1 MSGSGVDGSS
11 FLPPDDNSTGRLPGL
26 AYGLG
31 VSVGILMVI
40 TAALLASYL
49 CTRARTTA
57 ANRRSGDDAATLADL
72 EAGIDE
78 ATLTSYPKVSYSQ
91 AKLEEKGTTAACCS
105 ICLSDYKDADVLRR
119 LPDCGHLFHLDCVD
133 PWLRSHRSCP
143 NCRSSPAP
151 SSMPT
156 PLSEPEEENETIDFV
171 SPSCNGFLFNG
182 RSIGFFGF
190 FHALNPLGGHI
201 GAKDPIFKGAFDKR

>member
-49 CTRARTTA
+49 CTRERTTA

-156 PLSEPEEENETIDFV
+156 PLSEVVPLAH
-171 SPSCNGFLFNG
+171 S
-182 RSIGFFGF
+182 RSD
-190 FHALNPLGGHI
+190 L
-201 GAKDPIFKGAFDKR
+201 DRT

>member
-1 MSGSGVDGSS
+1 MSGSGVNDSS
-11 FLPPDDNSTGRLPGL
+11 FLPPDDNYPGRPAGL

-31 VSVGILMVI
+31 VSVGILIVV

-57 ANRRSGDDAATLADL
+57 ANRRSGDDAATPTDL

-78 ATLTSYPKVSYSQ
+78 ATLASYPKVTYSQ

-105 ICLSDYKDADVLRR
+105 ICLSNYKDADVLRR

-133 PWLRSHRSCP
+133 PWLKAHPSCP

-151 SSMPT
+151 SSMPM
-156 PLSEPEEENETIDFV
+156 PLSELVP
-171 SPSCNGFLFNG
+171 LARAR
-182 RSIGFFGF
+182 RSQ
-190 FHALNPLGGHI
+190 
-201 GAKDPIFKGAFDKR
+201 